1 MKPIVWC
8 GDSLRRVRGFPEDAR
23 RESGHQLNRVQQGL
37 DPKDWKPM
45 ATVGP
50 GVREIR
56 IRQEGEF
63 RILYIA
69 KLPDAVYVLSA
80 FEKKSQKAPQ
90 RELQLATDRLH
101 LVMEERRRQ
110 RR

>member
-1 MKPIVWC
+1 MKPIIWC
-8 GDSLRRVRGFPEDAR
+8 SDSLRKIRGFPEDAR
-23 RESGHQLNRVQQGL
+23 REGGHQLNRVQHGL
-37 DPKDWKPM
+37 DAKDWKPM
-45 ATVGP
+45 TSAGP

-56 IRQEGEF
+56 IRLEGEF

-80 FEKKSQKAPQ
+80 FEKKSQRTPQ

-101 LVMEERRRQ
+101 LILQERRRQ
-110 RR
+110 R

>member
-1 MKPIVWC
+1 MT
-8 GDSLRRVRGFPEDAR
+8 S
-23 RESGHQLNRVQQGL
+23 
-37 DPKDWKPM
+37 
-45 ATVGP
+45 VGP

-56 IRQEGEF
+56 IRLEGEF

-80 FEKKSQKAPQ
+80 FEKKSQRTPQ
-90 RELQLATDRLH
+90 RELQPATDRLH
-101 LVMEERRRQ
+101 LILEERRRQ